1 MFDRRKRTNRV
12 SELYAMRSDFC
23 RIFET
28 DMNRLYLLSFLLTGD
43 RSTAEK
49 CFVGGLHIAQ
59 EGNQVFKEWAE
70 SWARRAIIQNAIQM
84 ISPRKAADGT
94 YSTLVASTSNAPTQH
109 AEIAGIVDLPAFE
122 RFAFVMSVLERYSD
136 QECSLLLGCAPG
148 EAAAA
153 RTRAL
158 ERLGTFADRQRKP
171 LSIGSNQDARRD
183 NSESAPQ
190 LTAAPS
196 NPISKQDYTKKNTVD
211 VDEAQ
216 VEVDMCIA
224 LKARVRRRTHVQN
237 CRF

>member
-12 SELYAMRSDFC
+12 SALYAMRSDFC
-23 RIFET
+23 RIFEK

-43 RSTAEK
+43 RSTAEQ

-84 ISPRKAADGT
+84 IGPRKAADGT
-94 YSTLVASTSNAPTQH
+94 HSTLVARTSNAPTQR
-109 AEIAGIVDLPAFE
+109 AEIAGIVDLPVFE

-136 QECSLLLGCAPG
+136 QECALLLGCAPG
-148 EAAAA
+148 DAAAA

-158 ERLGTFADRQRKP
+158 ERLGTFADRQGKP
-171 LSIGSNQDARRD
+171 LSTGSNEDARRD

-190 LTAAPS
+190 LNAAPD

-224 LKARVRRRTHVQN
+224 LTARVRRRTHVQN

>member
-12 SELYAMRSDFC
+12 SALYAMRSDFC
-23 RIFET
+23 RIFEK

-43 RSTAEK
+43 RSTAEQ

-84 ISPRKAADGT
+84 IGPRKAADGT
-94 YSTLVASTSNAPTQH
+94 HSTLVARTSNAPTQR

-136 QECSLLLGCAPG
+136 QECALLLGCAPG
-148 EAAAA
+148 DAAAA

-158 ERLGTFADRQRKP
+158 ERLGTFADRQGKP
-171 LSIGSNQDARRD
+171 LSIGSNEDARRD

-190 LTAAPS
+190 LNAAPD

-224 LKARVRRRTHVQN
+224 LTARVRRRMHVQN